1 MSHLSFT
8 LFTLHLQGALLFP
21 NHLQGLFQ
29 CPSSQKVSIP
39 WKSSGFRFKIFNL
52 GLLLMIRLRRYITN
66 IASLDRM
73 VGDHR
78 PRLLIT
84 YYIFLSLD
92 LTTFSPTPL
101 PSLLSVRWFN
111 VELRWDAA
119 ESGGGGGYFSPSS
132 CTQRITFYHYR
143 LYFLKGLLASYL
155 DNNDI
160 IINTDF
166 NWNIMAIKGTLFLHM
181 RKSLLSREWCVKEP
195 FAHLEGNDVWRSSL
209 HIWPICSHFFFMGG
223 NP

>member
-1 MSHLSFT
+1 MSHISFT

-92 LTTFSPTPL
+92 LTTFSPMPL
-101 PSLLSVRWFN
+101 PSLLSVRWLN
-111 VELRWDAA
+111 VELRW
-119 ESGGGGGYFSPSS
+119 ESGGAIFHQVHVHKELHSTIIDY
-132 CTQRITFYHYR
+132 TFWKAFWH
-143 LYFLKGLLASYL
+143 LIS
-155 DNNDI
+155 I
-160 IINTDF
+160 IIT
-166 NWNIMAIKGTLFLHM
+166 
-181 RKSLLSREWCVKEP
+181 
-195 FAHLEGNDVWRSSL
+195 
-209 HIWPICSHFFFMGG
+209 
-223 NP
+223 